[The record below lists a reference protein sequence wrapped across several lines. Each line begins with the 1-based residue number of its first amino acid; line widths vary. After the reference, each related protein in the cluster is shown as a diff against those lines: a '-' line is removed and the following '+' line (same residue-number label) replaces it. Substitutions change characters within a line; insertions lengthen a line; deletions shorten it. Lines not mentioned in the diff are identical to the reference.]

1 VEILRCGGKILWVI
15 GVRASN
21 HYRVTPT
28 TRQILKITATPI
40 SLP

>member
-15 GVRASN
+15 GVRAGN

-40 SLP
+40 